1 VVPTCPVGCAW
12 SRSQGQLG
20 ELAAGGDA
28 YGGLSRQSS
37 ARDVGCNSGG
47 RSCQSCRQVRPCD
60 VSGLHSEE
68 APHEEKESEPN
79 LKEHTGNREDETDV
93 SEDLQDRPVGEE
105 GVSGEPQIVRRLGI
119 SRASNRHGRTPSHRS
134 RCFYRLHLL
143 GAFGAGALV
152 GTLVFS
158 VVGHRLPR
166 RLTFLACML
175 VAPVVMFG
183 TLAATPPLAALL
195 AALAVSGVIFG
206 PMNSLFATAIQETT
220 PTGLLGRVIG
230 TVSALSMVGVPLGA
244 TVVGLVVA
252 ETGLVAT
259 LIGMGGI
266 YPALAVAM
274 VFNPALRAMDV
285 RGVQA

>member
-1 VVPTCPVGCAW
+1 MVPTCPPRW

-20 ELAAGGDA
+20 ELAPGDDA

-134 RCFYRLHLL
+134 RCFYRLHL
-143 GAFGAGALV
+143 A
-152 GTLVFS
+152 
-158 VVGHRLPR
+158 
-166 RLTFLACML
+166 
-175 VAPVVMFG
+175 
-183 TLAATPPLAALL
+183 
-195 AALAVSGVIFG
+195 GVIPGGRGDVQFVGDLTMIPTMLAMLLRFDHYAG
-206 PMNSLFATAIQETT
+206 PEACDLKTEPIAAVHPQARTLRRM
-220 PTGLLGRVIG
+220 
-230 TVSALSMVGVPLGA
+230 TV
-244 TVVGLVVA
+244 
-252 ETGLVAT
+252 
-259 LIGMGGI
+259 
-266 YPALAVAM
+266 
-274 VFNPALRAMDV
+274 LR
-285 RGVQA
+285 